1 MLKQT
6 NPLIPKYAIK
16 PLALALL
23 VNSCVYMGIAQLRR
37 FLTFSSL
44 ETPLDTALPFLA
56 PFVLFYVLAF
66 VQWGLNYLLIAR
78 DSKELC
84 YRFAFGNIIAKLI
97 CLFFFVFLPTTLAR
111 PEVTGTDLCSRL
123 VRLIYTFDP
132 PVNLFPSIHCLESW
146 CCIRASFLLK
156 KSNRAY
162 QTATLIM
169 SLGVFASTLFIKQH
183 VIADVFGG
191 IVVFEAGFRLAG
203 RIQKAIRQCSCA

>member
-111 PEVTGTDLCSRL
+111 PEVTGTDLCNRL

-132 PVNLFPSIHCLESW
+132 PVNLFPSIH
-146 CCIRASFLLK
+146 
-156 KSNRAY
+156 
-162 QTATLIM
+162 
-169 SLGVFASTLFIKQH
+169 
-183 VIADVFGG
+183 
-191 IVVFEAGFRLAG
+191 
-203 RIQKAIRQCSCA
+203 

>member
-191 IVVFEAGFRLAG
+191 IVVFEAGFRRAG
-203 RIQKAIRQCSCA
+203 RIQKAIRQ

>member
-56 PFVLFYVLAF
+56 PFVLFYILAF

-84 YRFAFGNIIAKLI
+84 YRFAFGNIIAKII
-97 CLFFFVFLPTTLAR
+97 CLFFFLLLPTTLAR

-123 VRLIYTFDP
+123 VRLIYTSDP

-162 QTATLIM
+162 QTATIIM

-191 IVVFEAGFRLAG
+191 IVVFEGGFWLAG
-203 RIQKAIRQCSCA
+203 RIQKAIRQ

>member
-1 MLKQT
+1 M

-84 YRFAFGNIIAKLI
+84 YRFAFGNIIAKII
-97 CLFFFVFLPTTLAR
+97 CLFFFLLLPTTLAR

-123 VRLIYTFDP
+123 VRLIYTSDP

-191 IVVFEAGFRLAG
+191 IVVFEGGFWLAG
-203 RIQKAIRQCSCA
+203 RIQKAIRQ

>member
-132 PVNLFPSIHCLESW
+132 PINLFPSIHCLESW

-156 KSNRAY
+156 KSNRTY

-203 RIQKAIRQCSCA
+203 RIQKAIRQ

>member
-1 MLKQT
+1 MLKKT

-111 PEVTGTDLCSRL
+111 PEVTGTDLCNRL

-203 RIQKAIRQCSCA
+203 RIQKAIRQ

>member
-1 MLKQT
+1 MPKQT

-123 VRLIYTFDP
+123 VRLIYTSDP

-162 QTATLIM
+162 QTATIIM

-191 IVVFEAGFRLAG
+191 IVVFEAGFWLTG
-203 RIQKAIRQCSCA
+203 RIQKAIRQ

>member
-1 MLKQT
+1 M
-6 NPLIPKYAIK
+6 IPKYAIK

-84 YRFAFGNIIAKLI
+84 YRFAFGNIIAKII
-97 CLFFFVFLPTTLAR
+97 CLFFFLLLPTTLAR

-123 VRLIYTFDP
+123 VRLIYTSDP

-156 KSNRAY
+156 KSNRTY

-191 IVVFEAGFRLAG
+191 IVVFEAGFWLAG
-203 RIQKAIRQCSCA
+203 RIQKAIRQ